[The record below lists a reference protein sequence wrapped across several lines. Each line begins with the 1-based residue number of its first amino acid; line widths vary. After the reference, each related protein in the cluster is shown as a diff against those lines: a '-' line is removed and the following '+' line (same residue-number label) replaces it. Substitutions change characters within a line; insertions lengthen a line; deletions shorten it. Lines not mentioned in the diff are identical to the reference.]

1 MSESTEKK
9 TEGAPKGG
17 PRRRPVFRRRK
28 VCRFCVDKSIPDYR
42 DVEMVKSFITDRGKI
57 VPSRITGTCQKH
69 QRRLTIAIK
78 RARILALIPFTALH
92 RR

>member
-1 MSESTEKK
+1 
-9 TEGAPKGG
+9 
-17 PRRRPVFRRRK
+17 
-28 VCRFCVDKSIPDYR
+28 
-42 DVEMVKSFITDRGKI
+42 MVKSFITDRGKI